1 MSFRIGT
8 MAGLLMFGLA
18 FGAASAGEQS
28 IAELETQAKAEGQIV
43 SIGMPDDWANWGGLW
58 KVIQAKYGVT
68 HADTD
73 MSSAEE
79 LAKFEAEKSNASA
92 DIGEIGLEFGP
103 IAIKRGL
110 SVAYKPSTWDQ
121 IPNWAK
127 DKDGHWAL
135 DYTGTIALLISK
147 DVKNPPKSFADLLK
161 GDYKVSVGE
170 VGKAAQ
176 ANAAV
181 LAAAV
186 AGGGGEENLQPAI
199 DLFAKLA
206 EQKRL
211 LPINV
216 NVALMEKG
224 EVQVGIVWDF
234 NALSW
239 RDTVGR
245 DKWDVVI
252 PSDGSVTSG
261 YTTVINPYAKHPA
274 LAKLVREYAF
284 SDEGQIAF
292 ANGYARPI
300 RIDHITLP
308 ADVAAKVLP
317 AAQYAK
323 ARPIQAEIWPDA
335 AKILAKSWQER
346 VASKL

>member
-1 MSFRIGT
+1 MSFRTGLAT
-8 MAGLLMFGLA
+8 GLLMLGLA
-18 FGAASAGEQS
+18 ISGASAAEQS
-28 IAELETQAKAEGQIV
+28 IAELEAQAKAEGQIV
-43 SIGMPDDWANWGGLW
+43 SVGMPDDWANWGGLW
-58 KVIQAKYGVT
+58 KAIQAKYGAT
-68 HADTD
+68 HTDTD

-79 LAKFEAEKSNASA
+79 LAKFEAEKANASA

-103 IAIKRGL
+103 IAVKRGL
-110 SVAYKPSTWDQ
+110 SVAYKPSNWDK
-121 IPNWAK
+121 IPDWAK
-127 DKDGHWAL
+127 DKNGNWAL
-135 DYTGTIALLISK
+135 GYTGTIAFLISK
-147 DVKNPPKSFADLLK
+147 DVKNPPKSFADLLN

-176 ANAAV
+176 SNAVV
-181 LAAAV
+181 LAAAI
-186 AGGGGEENLQPAI
+186 AQGGGEEKLQPAI

-206 EQKRL
+206 AQKRL

-245 DKWDVVI
+245 DKWDVII
-252 PSDGSVTSG
+252 PADGSVTSG

-274 LAKLVREYAF
+274 LAKLTREFVF

-300 RIDHITLP
+300 RIDQITLP
-308 ADVAAKVLP
+308 AETAAKVLP
-317 AAQYAK
+317 SSQYAK
-323 ARPIQAEIWPDA
+323 ARPIQAELWTNA
-335 AKILAKSWQER
+335 AKGLAKLWQEQ

>member
-1 MSFRIGT
+1 MSFKI
-8 MAGLLMFGLA
+8 GLA
-18 FGAASAGEQS
+18 TGLVALGLAINAASAAEQS
-28 IAELETQAKAEGQIV
+28 LAELETQAKAEGQLV
-43 SIGMPDDWANWGGLW
+43 SVGMPDDWANWGGLW
-58 KVIQAKYGVT
+58 KAIQAKYGIT
-68 HADTD
+68 HTDTD

-79 LAKFEAEKSNASA
+79 LAKFEAEKANASA

-103 IAIKRGL
+103 IAVKRGL
-110 SVAYKPSTWDQ
+110 SVAYKPTTWDK
-121 IPNWAK
+121 IPAWAK
-127 DKDGHWAL
+127 DKDGQWAL
-135 DYTGTIALLISK
+135 GYTGTIAFLISK
-147 DVKNPPKSFADLLK
+147 DVKNPPKSFADLLN

-176 ANAAV
+176 SNAAV

-186 AGGGGEENLQPAI
+186 AQGGSEENLRPAI

-206 EQKRL
+206 AQKRL

-239 RDTVGR
+239 RDTVGH

-252 PSDGSVTSG
+252 PADGSVTSG

-274 LAKLVREYAF
+274 LAKLTREYAF

-300 RIDHITLP
+300 RIDQITLP
-308 ADVAAKVLP
+308 AETAAKVLP

-323 ARPIQAEIWPDA
+323 ARPIQAELWTNA
-335 AKILAKSWQER
+335 AKGLAKLWQEE